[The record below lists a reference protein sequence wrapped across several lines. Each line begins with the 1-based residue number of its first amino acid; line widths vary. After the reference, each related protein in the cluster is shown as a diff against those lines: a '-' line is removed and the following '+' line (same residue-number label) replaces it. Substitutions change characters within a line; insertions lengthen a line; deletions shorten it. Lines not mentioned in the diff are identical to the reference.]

1 MTSSTLERVV
11 KIIVQATGL
20 SSEEQLG
27 ENTPLVGSGISLDS
41 SAVLEL
47 LVALEKE
54 FRTEISADELLQ
66 AQALTTVGTLAEFI
80 RTKVDAPA

>member
-1 MTSSTLERVV
+1 MTSSTLERVIRIV
-11 KIIVQATGL
+11 VQATGI
-20 SSEEQLG
+20 SAEEQLD

-80 RTKVDAPA
+80 RTKVDAA

>member
-80 RTKVDAPA
+80 RTKVDAA